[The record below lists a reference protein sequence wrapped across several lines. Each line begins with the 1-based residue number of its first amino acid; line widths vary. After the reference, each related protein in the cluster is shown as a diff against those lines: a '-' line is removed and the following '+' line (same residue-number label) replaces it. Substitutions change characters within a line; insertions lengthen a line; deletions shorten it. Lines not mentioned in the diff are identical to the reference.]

1 MSAKEKAIL
10 LGLATI
16 IGGVGTGVLL
26 GSAAILKALA
36 SDE

>member
-1 MSAKEKAIL
+1 MSTKEKAIL
-10 LGLATI
+10 IGVATI
-16 IGGVGTGVLL
+16 LGGVGTGVLL